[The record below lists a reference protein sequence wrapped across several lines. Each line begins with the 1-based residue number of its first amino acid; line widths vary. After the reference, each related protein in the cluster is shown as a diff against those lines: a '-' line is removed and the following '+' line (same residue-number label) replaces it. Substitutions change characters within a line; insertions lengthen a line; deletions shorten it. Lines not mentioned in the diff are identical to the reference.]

1 MRMRLP
7 IRLRLTLAF
16 AAGMVVVLTALGAF
30 VYLRL
35 AHELTAQIDVA
46 LRSRAQVVEAGVR
59 SGTFDAQSGGLIDAD
74 EAFAQVLDAS
84 GTVLESSPQ
93 VSGGPLVSA
102 SSLPETGPAFVER
115 DVPGLEAPIRLVV
128 TPVRGTQ
135 KIIAIGL
142 TLSDRQEALDRLLVL
157 FAIGGPV
164 ALLVTSLAGWVLAG
178 AALRP
183 VERMR
188 REASA
193 ISASEPD
200 RRLPVPSADDE
211 LRRLATTLND
221 MLARLQ
227 EAIARERRF
236 VDDASHELRTPLG
249 ILTGELELALARPR
263 SAAEMEG
270 TIRRASEEADRLA
283 RLAEDLLVLARTE
296 EGRLPIHREDVT
308 VRDVVTQAC
317 DGRRPSAVA
326 ADISISV
333 EIPEGRARV
342 DPIRLRQALENLLD
356 NAIRHSEPGGVV
368 RVTGGRGSGRA
379 WIRVDDDGPGF
390 TPDVL
395 PVAFEPFAR
404 GTANGNGTSVG
415 AGLGLAIVRTVATA
429 HGGDAV
435 AENPEGGGARVTLA
449 FRT

>member
-1 MRMRLP
+1 MRLP

-16 AAGMVVVLTALGAF
+16 AAGMVIVLTALGAF

-59 SGTFDAQSGGLIDAD
+59 NGTFEAQSGGLIDAD

-102 SSLPETGPAFVER
+102 SSLPETGPMFLER
-115 DVPGLEAPIRLVV
+115 HVPDLEDPIRLLV
-128 TPVRGTQ
+128 TPVGGTQ
-135 KIIAIGL
+135 KIIVIGL

-164 ALLVTSLAGWVLAG
+164 ALLLTSLAGWALAG
-178 AALRP
+178 GALRP

-188 REASA
+188 VEASA

-249 ILTGELELALARPR
+249 ILTGELELALTRPR
-263 SAAEMEG
+263 SSTEMEA
-270 TIRRASEEADRLA
+270 TIRRASEEADRLT
-283 RLAEDLLVLARTE
+283 RLAQDLLVLARAE
-296 EGRLPIHREDVT
+296 EGRLPLHREDVSLAE
-308 VRDVVTQAC
+308 VVTTAC
-317 DGRRPSAVA
+317 DGRRSSAVA
-326 ADISISV
+326 ARVSISV
-333 EIPEGRARV
+333 EVPNGRARV
-342 DPIRLRQALENLLD
+342 DPIRLRQAVENLLD

-368 RVTGGRGSGRA
+368 SVTGGGQDGRA
-379 WIRVDDDGPGF
+379 WIRVEDGGPGF

-404 GTANGNGTSVG
+404 GRTDWSSAG
-415 AGLGLAIVRTVATA
+415 AGLGLAIVRTVAAA
-429 HGGDAV
+429 HGGDAI
-435 AENPEGGGARVTLA
+435 AENLAGGGARVTLA